1 MTSRPIIAGV
11 RRALTGWSG
20 IVTGSFA
27 LAALSLIVMR
37 GSVAYDPY
45 SWLIWGREI
54 AHLDL
59 DTRTGATAVKPL
71 PMVVTT
77 IFAWTGTAEP
87 AIWLWIARA
96 GALFMFGATFRL
108 AWRWRGVPAG
118 IIAVLGL
125 FVSNWLI
132 GYLFM
137 RGMSEPMAAGFTVAA
152 VDAFL
157 MRKHRWAIGCL
168 IASAYLRAEGWPILL
183 VYLVWLAWPHGW
195 VRRGVAAAIG
205 IFVPVSW
212 FLFDVFGAH
221 QFFRSAEAAQHQSQG
236 GPLLSRYPG
245 IATFTETRKLA
256 SAPVVVLFVLALV
269 IAIVVWWRSGH
280 TLRPLDLTPEFVVTG
295 VALVWIVVDAVLAQG
310 RFATGAPRY
319 LLPAEALAC
328 VAAGWLVVDAFG
340 GLGRRW
346 PAFGRPLVAGVSAVL
361 LFAAV
366 MAPSLD
372 RGIRQ
377 VRLGRQLGQQ
387 YRALAARLTA
397 VLDRDGGRGA
407 VVSCGPVSTSQ
418 FEVPLVAWQ
427 LQIPI
432 ADVSTHPGPTGTFI
446 RQAAL
451 PPLPTH
457 VAGHYRLIASD
468 HGDDPAGAGWLL
480 YATCA
485 QPSSGPS

>member
-1 MTSRPIIAGV
+1 MF
-11 RRALTGWSG
+11 TGWSG
-20 IVTGSFA
+20 VVVGSFA
-27 LAALSLIVMR
+27 LAAISMVVLR

-59 DTRTGATAVKPL
+59 NTRSGATAVKPL

-77 IFAWTGTAEP
+77 IFAWTGSVEP
-87 AIWLWIARA
+87 AIWLLIARA

-108 AWRWRGVPAG
+108 AWRRRGVAAG
-118 IIAVLGL
+118 VIAVLGL
-125 FVSNWLI
+125 FVSNWLV

-157 MRKHRWAIGCL
+157 MRRHRWALGCL

-183 VYLVWLAWPHGW
+183 VYLIWLAWPHGW
-195 VRRGVAAAIG
+195 VRRGAAAAVG

-256 SAPVVVLFVLALV
+256 SAPVVVLFVVALV
-269 IAIVVWWRSGH
+269 IAVAVWWRSGH
-280 TLRPLDLTPEFVVTG
+280 TVRPLDLTPEFVVTV

-328 VAAGWLVVDAFG
+328 VAAGWLVTDGFG
-340 GLGRRW
+340 WAAKHWAVL
-346 PAFGRPLVAGVSAVL
+346 GRPLLPGVGAVL
-361 LFAAV
+361 LFAV
-366 MAPSLD
+366 VLAPSLD
-372 RGIRQ
+372 RGVRQ
-377 VRLGRQLGQQ
+377 VRLGRQLGAQ
-387 YRALAARLTA
+387 YRALAARLTTA
-397 VLDRDGGRGA
+397 IDEGGGRSA
-407 VVSCGPVSTSQ
+407 VVACGPLSTSR

-427 LQIPI
+427 LHVPI
-432 ADVSTHPGPTGTFI
+432 ADVSTHPGPVGTFI
-446 RQAAL
+446 RQAGL
-451 PPLPTH
+451 PPLPTA
-457 VAGHYRLIASD
+457 VAGGYARVAHVHA
-468 HGDDPAGAGWLL
+468 DDPAGAGWEV
-480 YATCA
+480 YRTCR
-485 QPSSGPS
+485 S